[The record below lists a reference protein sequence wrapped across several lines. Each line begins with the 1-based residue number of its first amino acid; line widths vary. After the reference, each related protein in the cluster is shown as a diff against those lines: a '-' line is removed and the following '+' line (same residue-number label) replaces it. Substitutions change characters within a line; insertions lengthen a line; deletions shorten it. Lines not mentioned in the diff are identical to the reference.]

1 MLQIRGL
8 VKAAQKAQEQLK
20 IGVRDADVPTFAHF
34 VLTSVETVERLCAD
48 ARVTPHQLPARS
60 RQAYYFLKNI
70 DLQNLP
76 STGTHLR
83 SMVQTI
89 GIKNIKTQ
97 QRAILWKIS
106 QLAQNSHIDC
116 GQIHEVSD
124 CIHQVVQ
131 AIEKI
136 CFTQQVTPANLTS
149 SSRQI
154 YAWLKYLG
162 TSESVK
168 LHIEATQRV
177 YTIAKKLCSKY
188 GHESVNFVVE
198 ITNLAGLY
206 RSRWVGNDIN
216 LIISEGFTN
225 AGEEVLTALV
235 QTSLQGKSPAN
246 TRIIREYASLDEFS
260 DILLELDLIVETVS
274 EDGKGSHYNLETLF
288 DKINSEYFSNA
299 LTKPR
304 LIWSQMQTYRKFGH
318 YEPARDRIVI
328 SLTLDEPIIPQY
340 VVEFVIYHEML
351 HKYYGEKWVNGRRMV
366 HTTEF
371 RASEAQFKYYN
382 EAEAW
387 LSKLARR
394 VCHSNNNH

>member
-8 VKAAQKAQEQLK
+8 VRAAQKAQEQLK
-20 IGVRDADVPTFAHF
+20 IGVRDVDVPTFAHF

-60 RQAYYFLKNI
+60 RTAYYFLKNI

-76 STGTHLR
+76 STGSHPR
-83 SMVQTI
+83 SIVQPI

-97 QRAILWKIS
+97 QRAISWKIS
-106 QLAQNSHIDC
+106 QLAVSSHLDIKRV
-116 GQIHEVSD
+116 HEVALE
-124 CIHQVVQ
+124 INQLVE

-136 CFTQQVTPANLTS
+136 CTQQQVTPANLTS

-154 YAWLKYLG
+154 YAWMKYLAQ
-162 TSESVK
+162 EENVK
-168 LHIEATQRV
+168 LHIEATRRV
-177 YTIAKKLCSKY
+177 YSIAKELCSNY
-188 GHESVNFVVE
+188 GHESVNFSVE

-216 LIISEGFTN
+216 LMLSEGFIN

-235 QTSLQGKSPAN
+235 QTSLRGKSPSN

-260 DILLELDLIVETVS
+260 DVLLELDLIIETVT
-274 EDGKGSHYNLETLF
+274 EDSKGSHYNLETLF
-288 DKINSEYFSNA
+288 DKINCEYFSKK

-304 LIWSQMQTYRKFGH
+304 LTWSQMQTYRKFGH

-328 SLTLDEPIIPQY
+328 SLTLDEAFIPQY
-340 VVEFVIYHEML
+340 VIEFVLYHEML
-351 HKYYGEKWVNGRRMV
+351 HKYYGEKWVNGRRLV
-366 HTTEF
+366 HTSEF
-371 RASEAQFKYYN
+371 RASESKFKYYN

-387 LSKLARR
+387 LSKLASRR
-394 VCHSNNNH
+394 CVTA

>member
-20 IGVRDADVPTFAHF
+20 LGVRDVDVPTFAHF

-76 STGTHLR
+76 STGTHPR

-89 GIKNIKTQ
+89 GIKNIKAQ
-97 QRAILWKIS
+97 QRAISWNIL
-106 QLAQNSHIDC
+106 QLAMKPHVDSEQM
-116 GQIHEVSD
+116 HEVVSQ
-124 CIHQVVQ
+124 IHQVVC

-136 CFTQQVTPANLTS
+136 CLTQQVTPANLTS

-154 YAWLKYLG
+154 YAWLKFLAP
-162 TSESVK
+162 SENLK
-168 LHIEATQRV
+168 LHIEATRRV
-177 YTIAKKLCSKY
+177 HKIAKQLCQHY
-188 GHESVNFVVE
+188 GYDSVNFSVE

-216 LIISEGFTN
+216 LIMSEGFIH
-225 AGEEVLTALV
+225 AGEDVLTALV
-235 QTSLQGKSPAN
+235 HTSLRGKSPSN
-246 TRIIREYASLDEFS
+246 TRIIREYASQDEFS
-260 DILLELDLIVETVS
+260 EVLLELDLIVETVS
-274 EDGKGSHYNLETLF
+274 EDGKGVYYNLETLF
-288 DKINSEYFSNA
+288 DNINNEYFCGKLSR
-299 LTKPR
+299 PR

-328 SLTLDEPIIPQY
+328 SLTLDEQIIPQY

-351 HKYYGEKWVNGRRMV
+351 HKHYGEKWVNGRRMV
-366 HTTEF
+366 HTSEF
-371 RASEAQFKYYN
+371 RASEAKFKYYN

-387 LSKLARR
+387 LSKLASRKN
-394 VCHSNNNH
+394 S